1 MMLVDMVLDVPA
13 MDMALD
19 TTDMALDTMA
29 RGLLMLRLIPTTM
42 VDTMVDMV
50 LDMLAMDMAL
60 DTMDMALDTMARGLL
75 MLRLI
80 PTTMVDTMVDMVL
93 DMPAMDM
100 ALDTTDMAL
109 DTTARGLLM
118 LRLIPTTM
126 VDTMVDMAVD
136 TMADTDMVLATM
148 AMDVVFMATT
158 DKSTNPY
165 LFPDLLQ
172 PRDLIKYQDLSVNQV
187 LSPCH
192 QNGLYHSSSPPPV
205 LPVSVL
211 CQSSLTRNGQQ
222 EAENQNVMIF
232 LK

>member
-1 MMLVDMVLDVPA
+1 
-13 MDMALD
+13 
-19 TTDMALDTMA
+19 MALDTMA
-29 RGLLMLRLIPTTM
+29 RGLLMLKLIPTTM

-50 LDMLAMDMAL
+50 LDML
-60 DTMDMALDTMARGLL
+60 
-75 MLRLI
+75 
-80 PTTMVDTMVDMVL
+80 
-93 DMPAMDM
+93 AMDM

-126 VDTMVDMAVD
+126 VDTMV
-136 TMADTDMVLATM
+136 DMVLATM

-192 QNGLYHSSSPPPV
+192 QNGLYHSSSPHECCQFQCFAS
-205 LPVSVL
+205 LVSL
-211 CQSSLTRNGQQ
+211 EMASRKQRIKML
-222 EAENQNVMIF
+222 
-232 LK
+232 

>member
-1 MMLVDMVLDVPA
+1 
-13 MDMALD
+13 MALD
-19 TTDMALDTMA
+19 TTA

-60 DTMDMALDTMARGLL
+60 DT
-75 MLRLI
+75 
-80 PTTMVDTMVDMVL
+80 
-93 DMPAMDM
+93 
-100 ALDTTDMAL
+100 TDMAL

-126 VDTMVDMAVD
+126 V
-136 TMADTDMVLATM
+136 DTDMVLATM

-192 QNGLYHSSSPPPV
+192 QNGLYHSSSPHECCQFQCFAS
-205 LPVSVL
+205 LVSL
-211 CQSSLTRNGQQ
+211 EMASRKQRIKML
-222 EAENQNVMIF
+222 
-232 LK
+232 

>member
-1 MMLVDMVLDVPA
+1 MVDMVLDMPA

-19 TTDMALDTMA
+19 TMDMALDTTA
-29 RGLLMLRLIPTTM
+29 RGLLMPRLIPTTM

-50 LDMLAMDMAL
+50 LDMPAMDMAL

-80 PTTMVDTMVDMVL
+80 PTTMVDTMVDM
-93 DMPAMDM
+93 AM
-100 ALDTTDMAL
+100 
-109 DTTARGLLM
+109 
-118 LRLIPTTM
+118 
-126 VDTMVDMAVD
+126 D
-136 TMADTDMVLATM
+136 TMADTD
-148 AMDVVFMATT
+148 MDVVFMATT

-192 QNGLYHSSSPPPV
+192 QNGLYHSSSPHECCQFQCFAS
-205 LPVSVL
+205 LVSL
-211 CQSSLTRNGQQ
+211 EMASRKQRIKML
-222 EAENQNVMIF
+222 
-232 LK
+232 

>member
-1 MMLVDMVLDVPA
+1 M
-13 MDMALD
+13 
-19 TTDMALDTMA
+19 
-29 RGLLMLRLIPTTM
+29 G
-42 VDTMVDMV
+42 
-50 LDMLAMDMAL
+50 

-109 DTTARGLLM
+109 DTT
-118 LRLIPTTM
+118 
-126 VDTMVDMAVD
+126 
-136 TMADTDMVLATM
+136 
-148 AMDVVFMATT
+148 

-192 QNGLYHSSSPPPV
+192 QNGLYHSSSPHECCQFQCF
-205 LPVSVL
+205 VSLV
-211 CQSSLTRNGQQ
+211 SLEMASRKQRIK
-222 EAENQNVMIF
+222 M
-232 LK
+232 L

>member
-1 MMLVDMVLDVPA
+1 
-13 MDMALD
+13 
-19 TTDMALDTMA
+19 
-29 RGLLMLRLIPTTM
+29 
-42 VDTMVDMV
+42 
-50 LDMLAMDMAL
+50 
-60 DTMDMALDTMARGLL
+60 

-109 DTTARGLLM
+109 DTMARGLLM
-118 LRLIPTTM
+118 LRLILTTM
-126 VDTMVDMAVD
+126 VDTMVDMVLDMPAMD
-136 TMADTDMVLATM
+136 MALAIT

-158 DKSTNPY
+158 DKYTNPY

-192 QNGLYHSSSPPPV
+192 QNGLYHSSSPHECCQFQCCAS
-205 LPVSVL
+205 LVSL
-211 CQSSLTRNGQQ
+211 EMASRKQRIKIL
-222 EAENQNVMIF
+222 
-232 LK
+232 

>member
-1 MMLVDMVLDVPA
+1 

-19 TTDMALDTMA
+19 TMDMDSDTTA
-29 RGLLMLRLIPTTM
+29 RGLLTLRLIPTTM
-42 VDTMVDMV
+42 VDTMGDMV
-50 LDMLAMDMAL
+50 LDMVAMDMAL

-109 DTTARGLLM
+109 DTMARGLLM

-126 VDTMVDMAVD
+126 VDTMVDM
-136 TMADTDMVLATM
+136 DMVLATT
-148 AMDVVFMATT
+148 AMDVVFMVTT
-158 DKSTNPY
+158 DKYTNPY

-187 LSPCH
+187 
-192 QNGLYHSSSPPPV
+192 
-205 LPVSVL
+205 
-211 CQSSLTRNGQQ
+211 
-222 EAENQNVMIF
+222 
-232 LK
+232 

>member
-1 MMLVDMVLDVPA
+1 MG
-13 MDMALD
+13 
-19 TTDMALDTMA
+19 DTMA

-60 DTMDMALDTMARGLL
+60 DT
-75 MLRLI
+75 
-80 PTTMVDTMVDMVL
+80 
-93 DMPAMDM
+93 
-100 ALDTTDMAL
+100 TDMAL
-109 DTTARGLLM
+109 DTTARGL

-172 PRDLIKYQDLSVNQV
+172 PRDLIKYQDLSVNQ
-187 LSPCH
+187 
-192 QNGLYHSSSPPPV
+192 
-205 LPVSVL
+205 
-211 CQSSLTRNGQQ
+211 
-222 EAENQNVMIF
+222 
-232 LK
+232 

>member
-1 MMLVDMVLDVPA
+1 MGTVDMVLVMPT

-19 TTDMALDTMA
+19 TTDMGSDTM
-29 RGLLMLRLIPTTM
+29 
-42 VDTMVDMV
+42 
-50 LDMLAMDMAL
+50 
-60 DTMDMALDTMARGLL
+60 
-75 MLRLI
+75 
-80 PTTMVDTMVDMVL
+80 
-93 DMPAMDM
+93 
-100 ALDTTDMAL
+100 
-109 DTTARGLLM
+109 ARGLLM

-136 TMADTDMVLATM
+136 TMA

-192 QNGLYHSSSPPPV
+192 QNGLYHSSSPHECCQFQCFAS
-205 LPVSVL
+205 LVSL
-211 CQSSLTRNGQQ
+211 EMASRKQRIKML
-222 EAENQNVMIF
+222 
-232 LK
+232 

>member
-1 MMLVDMVLDVPA
+1 
-13 MDMALD
+13 MALD
-19 TTDMALDTMA
+19 
-29 RGLLMLRLIPTTM
+29 I
-42 VDTMVDMV
+42 
-50 LDMLAMDMAL
+50 
-60 DTMDMALDTMARGLL
+60 MDMALDTMARGLL

-93 DMPAMDM
+93 DM

-126 VDTMVDMAVD
+126 VDTMVDMVLDMVA
-136 TMADTDMVLATM
+136 MDMVLDTT

-158 DKSTNPY
+158 DKSTNAY

-192 QNGLYHSSSPPPV
+192 QNGLYHSSSPHECCQFQCFAS
-205 LPVSVL
+205 LVSL
-211 CQSSLTRNGQQ
+211 EMASRKQRIKML
-222 EAENQNVMIF
+222 
-232 LK
+232 

>member
-1 MMLVDMVLDVPA
+1 MLRLIPTTMVDTMVDMVL
-13 MDMALD
+13 DMALD

-50 LDMLAMDMAL
+50 LDMAAMDMAL
-60 DTMDMALDTMARGLL
+60 DTTDMALDTMGRGLL

-80 PTTMVDTMVDMVL
+80 PTTMVDTMEDM
-93 DMPAMDM
+93 
-100 ALDTTDMAL
+100 
-109 DTTARGLLM
+109 
-118 LRLIPTTM
+118 
-126 VDTMVDMAVD
+126 
-136 TMADTDMVLATM
+136 DMVLATT

-165 LFPDLLQ
+165 LFLDLLQ

-192 QNGLYHSSSPPPV
+192 QNGLYHSSSPHECCQFQCFAS
-205 LPVSVL
+205 LVSL
-211 CQSSLTRNGQQ
+211 EMASRKQRIKML
-222 EAENQNVMIF
+222 
-232 LK
+232 

>member
-1 MMLVDMVLDVPA
+1 MG
-13 MDMALD
+13 DMALD
-19 TTDMALDTMA
+19 TTDMALDT
-29 RGLLMLRLIPTTM
+29 T
-42 VDTMVDMV
+42 
-50 LDMLAMDMAL
+50 
-60 DTMDMALDTMARGLL
+60 ARGLL

-109 DTTARGLLM
+109 DTTARGLLI

-126 VDTMVDMAVD
+126 VDTMVDMAV
-136 TMADTDMVLATM
+136 ATM

-192 QNGLYHSSSPPPV
+192 QNGLYHSRSPHECCQFQCFAS
-205 LPVSVL
+205 LVSL
-211 CQSSLTRNGQQ
+211 EMASRKQRIKML
-222 EAENQNVMIF
+222 
-232 LK
+232 